1 MAKVFDRRHLVPPGF
16 SVLSSETSEA
26 GVTLVI
32 ASSACFG
39 ICPCCGAHSVR
50 IQSRYQRHV
59 ADLPI
64 SGRNVDLRVMVRRFW
79 CDAVLCRRRI
89 FCERFDR
96 DILAPW
102 SRRTGRLEMIVHHL
116 GLALGGRPAAAF
128 ADRLMMPVSNDTLLR
143 VVRRRSQ
150 VPAETLNV
158 IGIDDFAWKRN
169 HRYGTIVCD
178 LERRRTVQLLPDRE
192 QATSQDWLAA
202 HPSIRIVARDRG
214 GGYGEAAAK
223 ALPEAQQVADRW
235 HLMENASRAFLDAV
249 QKSMRVIRS
258 ALGSSI
264 VDSKLLTRAERL
276 QYDGYLR
283 RQETND
289 TITALSK
296 QGVPIRQI
304 VKRTGHSRKLARSV
318 LRGQHDDIFRV
329 RQSSL
334 ETYLPWLDSRWGS
347 GARNATALWRQLNKR
362 GFRGCLGVVS
372 EWMRR
377 RKRAEKVGQSSLART
392 PSARTIARLMTIERD
407 HLSKADTLVVAVI
420 EEKLPTLVEA
430 REIIADFHQM
440 VRAKAID
447 RFTPWITRASS
458 SLVSSFASGLM
469 KDKAAVRNA
478 IFSPWSNGQTEG
490 QITKLKLV
498 KRQMYGR
505 AKIDLLQARLIGAA

>member
-1 MAKVFDRRHLVPPGF
+1 MDRKFDRRQLVPPGF
-16 SVLSSETSEA
+16 SVLSLDISES
-26 GVTLVI
+26 GVKLVMAPV
-32 ASSACFG
+32 ASFG
-39 ICPCCGAHSVR
+39 ICPCCGSRAVR
-50 IQSRYQRHV
+50 IQSRYQRH
-59 ADLPI
+59 ATDLPL
-64 SGRNVDLRVMVRRFW
+64 SGRNVDLCVIVRRFW
-79 CDAVLCRRRI
+79 CDAVLCGQRI

-102 SRRTGRLEMIVHHL
+102 ARRTGRLEMIVHHL

-143 VVRRRSQ
+143 VVRRRAQ

-192 QATSQDWLAA
+192 QATSQDWLMA

-214 GGYGEAAAK
+214 GGYGEAATK
-223 ALPEAQQVADRW
+223 ALPDAGQVADRW

-249 QKSMRVIRS
+249 QKSMRSIR
-258 ALGSSI
+258 SSI
-264 VDSKLLTRAERL
+264 VDLKLLTRAERL

-283 RQETND
+283 RQEINES
-289 TITALSK
+289 ILALSK
-296 QGVPIRQI
+296 QGAPIRQI
-304 VKRTGHSRKLARSV
+304 VKSTGHSRKLVRSV

-334 ETYLPWLDSRWGS
+334 ETYLPWLDSQWEG
-347 GARNATALWRQLNKR
+347 GARNATALWRQLNDK

-372 EWMRR
+372 EWTRR
-377 RKRAEKVGQSSLART
+377 RKRAEKADQSGLART

-440 VRAKAID
+440 VRAKTSE
-447 RFTPWITRASS
+447 RFAPWIMRASD
-458 SLVSSFASGLM
+458 SLVSSFANGVL
-469 KDKAAVRNA
+469 KDEAAVRNA
-478 IFSPWSNGQTEG
+478 IISPWSNGQTEG

>member
-1 MAKVFDRRHLVPPGF
+1 MAKVFDRRQLVPPGF
-16 SVLSSETSEA
+16 SVLSSETSEV

-32 ASSACFG
+32 TSSAFFG
-39 ICPCCGAHSVR
+39 ICPCCGSRSVR
-50 IQSRYQRHV
+50 IQSRYRRHV

-64 SGRNVDLRVMVRRFW
+64 SGRNVDLRVIVRRFW
-79 CDAVLCRRRI
+79 CDAVLCGQRI

-102 SRRTGRLEMIVHHL
+102 ARRTGQLEMIVHHL

-128 ADRLMMPVSNDTLLR
+128 SDRLMMPVSNDTLLR
-143 VVRRRSQ
+143 VVRRRSH
-150 VPAETLNV
+150 VPAETLNM

-169 HRYGTIVCD
+169 HRYGTIVRD
-178 LERRRTVQLLPDRE
+178 LERRRTVHLLPDCE

-214 GGYGEAAAK
+214 GGYGEAATK
-223 ALPEAQQVADRW
+223 ALPDAEQVADRW
-235 HLMENASRAFLDAV
+235 HLIENASRAFLDAV
-249 QKSMRVIRS
+249 QKSMRSIRS
-258 ALGSSI
+258 TIGSSI
-264 VDSKLLTRAERL
+264 VDPKLLTRAEQL

-283 RQETND
+283 RQETNVS
-289 TITALSK
+289 ILALSK
-296 QGVPIRQI
+296 QGTPIRQI
-304 VKRTGHSRKLARSV
+304 VKSTGHSRKLVRSV

-334 ETYLPWLDSRWGS
+334 ETYLPWLDSQWES
-347 GARNATALWRQLNKR
+347 GTRNATALWRHLNNQ

-377 RKRAEKVGQSSLART
+377 RKRAEKADQSSLART
-392 PSARTIARLMTIERD
+392 PSARTIARLMTLERD

-430 REIIADFHQM
+430 RELIADFHQM
-440 VRAKAID
+440 VRTKAID

-458 SLVSSFASGLM
+458 SLVSSFASGVM
-469 KDKAAVRNA
+469 KDEAAVRNA
-478 IFSPWSNGQTEG
+478 IVSPWSNGQTEG